1 MRLPRFP
8 AAACSSLLHRD
19 SELIVAKLAE
29 QGGVHEYDMSFAPIH
44 CLLLRCRDARLGG
57 TAWLRPWARQRHIII
72 MPIMMIA
79 AQPFIIIRDLCL
91 NENLPPFGR
100 RACGGQWL
108 SRCTLIMI
116 MITVTVTPTL
126 NLKCRYNSDSGS
138 ESEST

>member
-1 MRLPRFP
+1 
-8 AAACSSLLHRD
+8 
-19 SELIVAKLAE
+19 
-29 QGGVHEYDMSFAPIH
+29 
-44 CLLLRCRDARLGG
+44 
-57 TAWLRPWARQRHIII
+57 

-79 AQPFIIIRDLCL
+79 AQPFIIIWDLCL

-108 SRCTLIMI
+108 SRCVRLI

>member
-1 MRLPRFP
+1 M
-8 AAACSSLLHRD
+8 
-19 SELIVAKLAE
+19 
-29 QGGVHEYDMSFAPIH
+29 G

-57 TAWLRPWARQRHIII
+57 TAWLRPWARQRHMII